1 MKLTLK
7 RETLTDL
14 TAGEL
19 AAVGGGAIPTLD
31 NCPRTGIYPTE
42 PLLECLGDQFPNL
55 TQVWTR

>member
-7 RETLTDL
+7 RESLTDL
-14 TAGEL
+14 SAVEL
-19 AAVGGGAIPTLD
+19 AAVAGGAPPTLD

-42 PLLECLGDQFPNL
+42 PLLECVGDHFPPL